1 MITGPRV
8 QFLARYTQR
17 GYTWE
22 QVFPCIVSENGD
34 TITVDET
41 HPAYPRAKPVP
52 LLTKVANFAAAA
64 VNHVAAGAP
73 RCTDEQIAAR
83 HAICFTCPHYRDE
96 ACGLCGC
103 PVIRESNYFSKLS
116 WADQSCP
123 DNPPR
128 WGPV

>member
-8 QFLARYTQR
+8 QFLARCTQR

-22 QVFPCIVSENGD
+22 QVLPCIVSDNGD
-34 TITVDET
+34 IITVDET
-41 HPAYPRAKPVP
+41 HPSYPRAKPVP

-64 VNHVAAGAP
+64 AQHVAAGAP
-73 RCTDEQIAAR
+73 RCTDEQIQVR
-83 HAICFTCPHYRDE
+83 HAICVTCPHYRDN

-103 PVIRESNYFSKLS
+103 PVIRESNYLSKLS
-116 WADQSCP
+116 WADQQCP